1 MRLIDLCAKC
11 QPYLIIGA
19 IVLSSIAISIKS
31 IDGKVSLI
39 LGDYPLLIFIMG
51 VISLILLALYIRG
64 NQQTIEALTDAI
76 KAQSQDVDEQATL
89 LEQLTDRQKQ
99 VYDLIL
105 AGRSNKQIMSALFI
119 EQSTLKSHINQIYK
133 KLDIQNRRQLKSTFQ
148 GKE

>member
-64 NQQTIEALTDAI
+64 NQRSIEALTYAI